1 MQFMVIETFRNGD
14 ARAVYKRFLEKGRQF
29 PDGVEFIDSWV
40 SADLKRCFQLMR
52 CDDVACLQRWVSAWA
67 DLVDF
72 EIVPVTSG
80 GETAAHF
87 KAD

>member
-14 ARAVYKRFLEKGRQF
+14 ARAVYERFQAAGRQL

-52 CDDVACLQRWVSAWA
+52 CDDAARLQQWVSAWS

-80 GETAAHF
+80 KDTAQLF
-87 KAD
+87 TTD